1 MNRDAI
7 KALMDASQKVERA
20 LEALPYR
27 DAKPAMRALD
37 EMRDLVAEQ
46 LPGHEY
52 AECGFCHE
60 AKGVDEMQDCGDE
73 RMCADCCDDLQKS
86 AA

>member
-1 MNRDAI
+1 MERDAI
-7 KALMDASQKVERA
+7 KELMDAAVVVERH

-27 DAKPAMRALD
+27 DAKKAMNALDVMRA
-37 EMRDLVAEQ
+37 LVAEQ

-52 AECGFCHE
+52 EECAHCEEG
-60 AKGVDEMQDCGDE
+60 KGVDEMRNCGDE
-73 RMCADCCDDLQKS
+73 RMCESCFDDLQKS

>member
-1 MNRDAI
+1 MERDAI
-7 KALMDASQKVERA
+7 KALMDAAQRVERA
-20 LEALPYR
+20 LEALPYG
-27 DAKPAMRALD
+27 DAVKAMRDLD

-52 AECGFCHE
+52 VECGHCNE
-60 AKGVDEMQDCGDE
+60 GKGVDEMQDCGDE
-73 RMCADCCDDLQKS
+73 RMCKTCCEELER